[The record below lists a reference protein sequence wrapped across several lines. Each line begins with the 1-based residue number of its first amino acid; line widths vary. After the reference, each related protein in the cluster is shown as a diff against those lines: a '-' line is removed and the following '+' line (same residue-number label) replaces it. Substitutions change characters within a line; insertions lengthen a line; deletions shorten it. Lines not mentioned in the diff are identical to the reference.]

1 MTASSSGSEPE
12 APLAAGPA
20 IARLIGLAADLAL
33 LTARTA
39 GRADLAQ
46 RARELAAAAEPL
58 AAEDAAAYV
67 EFLRRKS
74 DEARARTIELP
85 LEMAAL
91 AADVAEL
98 AAETSARATGPVGG
112 DAAVGTMLAET
123 AARAAA
129 YLVRV
134 NGGGEAAGEFTSR
147 AAAAA
152 ARV

>member
-1 MTASSSGSEPE
+1 MVASSEL
-12 APLAAGPA
+12 PLAAGPA
-20 IARLIGLAADLAL
+20 IARTIELAARLAR
-33 LTARTA
+33 LTAMTA

-46 RARELAAAAEPL
+46 RARALAAEAEPL
-58 AAEDAAAYV
+58 AAADAAAYH
-67 EFLRRKS
+67 EFLRTKS
-74 DEARARTIELP
+74 EEARAETIELP
-85 LEMAAL
+85 LRMAAL

-98 AAETSARATGPVGG
+98 AAEAYEHAQGPVGG

-123 AARAAA
+123 AARAAG

-134 NGGGEAAGEFTSR
+134 NGGGEAAAEATAR

>member
-1 MTASSSGSEPE
+1 MATTNDP
-12 APLAAGPA
+12 PLAAGPA
-20 IARLIGLAADLAL
+20 IVRTIELAADLAR
-33 LTARTA
+33 LTAMPA

-46 RARELAAAAEPL
+46 RARALAAKAEPL
-58 AAEDAAAYV
+58 AAADAAAYH
-67 EFLRRKS
+67 EFLRTKS
-74 DEARARTIELP
+74 EEARAQTIELP
-85 LEMAAL
+85 LRMAAL

-98 AAETSARATGPVGG
+98 AAETSEYAQGAVGG

-134 NGGGEAAGEFTSR
+134 NGGGEAAEEATTR

>member
-1 MTASSSGSEPE
+1 LASSSPSEGL
-12 APLAAGPA
+12 LAAGPA
-20 IARLIGLAADLAL
+20 IARTIALAAELAL

-39 GRADLAQ
+39 GRGDLAQ
-46 RARELAAAAEPL
+46 RARAFAAAAEPL
-58 AAEDAAAYV
+58 GAEDASAYH
-67 EFLRRKS
+67 EFLRSKS
-74 DEARARTIELP
+74 EDAKARTIELP
-85 LEMAAL
+85 LQMAAL

-98 AAETSARATGPVGG
+98 AAETSRRAQGQVRG

-134 NGGGEAAGEFTSR
+134 NGGGEAAEEFTRR

-152 ARV
+152 VRV